1 MFEKAIYPDN
11 WTWGIIVPVPK
22 KGNQNDVNNYRG
34 ITLTSVFSKI
44 FSLLLDNR
52 LRRWAEDNKVLS
64 DFQFGFRQNKGTVD
78 CAFVLSAIK

>member
-11 WTWGIIVPVPK
+11 WTRGIIVPVPK

-64 DFQFGFRQNKGTVD
+64 DFQFGLRQNKSTVD